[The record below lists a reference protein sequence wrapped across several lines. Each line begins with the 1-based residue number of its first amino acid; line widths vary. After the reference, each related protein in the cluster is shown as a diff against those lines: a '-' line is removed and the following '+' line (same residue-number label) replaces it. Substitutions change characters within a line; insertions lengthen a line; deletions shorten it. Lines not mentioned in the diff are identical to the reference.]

1 MKPEEPEFKGKTG
14 LPADSQKQAATV
26 KSRKQGVVAY
36 KENPFVEQSTVTTRR
51 KRTVVV
57 KGNKAIVDGET
68 GQTED
73 MAEVVMVREVDDQQF
88 VKLFTQNLRVFF
100 DLTPGAMKLLQVV
113 LHQVQR
119 TPNHDQIMLNLAV
132 VEDYFTRSELEL
144 MSKASFHRAI
154 HELLDKKFLAESV
167 VTGLYFI
174 NPHLFFN
181 GDRVRF
187 VQEFRRKKAN
197 ATHAAQAKALEEY
210 SVHNDPRQVSLLA
223 DDSHG

>member
-1 MKPEEPEFKGKTG
+1 MKLEAPKTEDQVI
-14 LPADSQKQAATV
+14 PSA
-26 KSRKQGVVAY
+26 KSRKRGVVAY
-36 KENPFVEQSTVTTRR
+36 AENPFVETATVTTRR
-51 KRTVVV
+51 KRTIVV

-68 GQTED
+68 GQVED

-132 VEDYFTRSELEL
+132 VEDYFTRSHLEP

-167 VTGLYFI
+167 LTGLYFI

-187 VQEFRRKKAN
+187 VQEFRRNRVN
-197 ATHAAQAKALEEY
+197 AAHAEQVKSLQEY
-210 SVHNDPRQVSLLA
+210 KIHDDPRQVSLLA
-223 DDSHG
+223 DDSKE

>member
-1 MKPEEPEFKGKTG
+1 MKPEEPQSEGQVI
-14 LPADSQKQAATV
+14 PAA
-26 KSRKQGVVAY
+26 KSRKRGVVAY
-36 KENPFVEQSTVTTRR
+36 AENPFVEQSTVTTRR

-73 MAEVVMVREVDDQQF
+73 LAEVVMVREVDDQQF
-88 VKLFTQNLRVFF
+88 VKLFTQNLRIFF
-100 DLTPGAMKLLQVV
+100 DLTPGALKLLQVV

-132 VEDYFTRSELEL
+132 VEDYFTRSHLEP

-154 HELLDKKFLAESV
+154 HELLEKKFLAESV
-167 VTGLYFI
+167 LTGLYFI

-187 VQEFRRKKAN
+187 VQEFRRKRAN
-197 ATHAAQAKALEEY
+197 ATHAAQVKALDDY
-210 SVHNDPRQVSLLA
+210 TVHDDPRQVSLLTA
-223 DDSHG
+223 DDTE